1 MLFAMFLRQIADN
14 HHQQKADGRNRNIS
28 SEIISLYCIDCFVAK
43 MPTIAK
49 PMPAMVLLVEI
60 KVLSDSL
67 LRAIRVLGDDGIKR
81 QPESHGL
88 QRS

>member
-1 MLFAMFLRQIADN
+1 MEE
-14 HHQQKADGRNRNIS
+14 NRNIS
-28 SEIISLYCIDCFVAK
+28 SEIISLYCIDCFAAK

-67 LRAIRVLGDDGIKR
+67 LRVIGVLCDDGLER
-81 QPESHGL
+81 QPESRRL

>member
-28 SEIISLYCIDCFVAK
+28 SEIISLYCIDCFAAN

-49 PMPAMVLLVEI
+49 PMPAMALLVAI

-67 LRAIRVLGDDGIKR
+67 LRVLGVLCDDGITP